1 MAERRLPG
9 ICGNPGN
16 RSIQVKIGS
25 TMNGKDVSYMALA
38 LEQARKAGQM
48 DEIPVGAVLVAKSGE
63 ILSADHNRVIVLG
76 DPTAHAEILALRSA
90 ARKRSN
96 YRLLNT
102 TLYVTIEPCL
112 MCMGAI
118 IHARVSRVVFGAPD
132 PKWGA
137 GGSLYNFT
145 ADRRLNHQPQ
155 LTGGLC
161 EGACRALVQ
170 DFFRKKR
177 TSAAPDNFHTQAE

>member
-1 MAERRLPG
+1 
-9 ICGNPGN
+9 
-16 RSIQVKIGS
+16 
-25 TMNGKDVSYMALA
+25 MNSEEITYMGLALA
-38 LEQARKAGQM
+38 QAREAGQM
-48 DEIPVGAVLVAKSGE
+48 DEIPVGAVLVAQNGE
-63 ILSADHNRVIVLG
+63 ILSADHNRVIALD
-76 DPTAHAEILALRSA
+76 DPTAHAEILTLRSA
-90 ARKRSN
+90 ARKISN

-118 IHARVSRVVFGAPD
+118 IHARVERVVFGAPD

-145 ADRRLNHQPQ
+145 TDSRLNHRPQ
-155 LTGGLC
+155 VTGGLC
-161 EGACRALVQ
+161 EDQCKALVQ

-177 TSAAPDNFHTQAE
+177 VSAAPDNSRTEAE